1 MTVPMG
7 LRSARLFALLV
18 VAVVGLGA
26 GLVSAEFSTSSLEL
40 GDLSVPRGLATAPN
54 GDLVVT
60 EQGAGQ
66 VLQVAATG
74 GTTVL
79 VDGIVG
85 VSTGAG
91 PQGTDG
97 AGISAAQFIGDTL
110 YFTTGEFDADGEAGY
125 QTLYRLDEAGEP
137 EVVADLFAYE
147 QTNNTDGE
155 TDPLELLSNPFDLIA
170 APQGGVLVSDSGAN
184 AVLHVDEDGAISPY
198 AIFNQRPNPLPIGPP
213 LMDQVPTGLTIGP
226 DGAVYVTTLTGFP
239 FPTGEARV
247 YRLEDLSGDGDALD
261 DGETTIFA
269 EGLTTATDLA
279 FDIDGSLLVTEF
291 STDFLAQAP
300 GRLVRVRDGVLSTVA
315 TGLVSPTAV
324 LVQGAR
330 ILVTQEFIGVVSEI
344 QVLPTET
351 LTMPAGG
358 SLVAWVFGDTTAS
371 AVFDELPIAWLW
383 DGAWVAYV
391 PQLGETDFDVQF
403 GDVLWL
409 SADETTDIEVPTRRA
424 TANRFAAPQTFQLA
438 TPAGAPA
445 PSRAPTSAELA
456 RGVPADA
463 VCFDVPLIDVSTSA
477 VIGGGTDCLFNITVV
492 DGGGVALSAQTTFNL
507 PEGSF
512 TVAGQTTVQAI
523 TTGVPNGAG
532 GELSHI
538 TGSIPLPGENTVIHG
553 TGAYASFRAT
563 VRLSGSANL
572 AGTDGAEP
580 FPATMGFDC
589 VFIVTPL

>member
-1 MTVPMG
+1 VI
-7 LRSARLFALLV
+7 ALLV
-18 VAVVGLGA
+18 VAVMALGA
-26 GLVSAEFSTSSLEL
+26 GLVSAEFSTSSPLL
-40 GDLSVPRGLATAPN
+40 NDLSTPRGLATAPN
-54 GDLVVT
+54 GDLIVT
-60 EQGAGQ
+60 EQGAGRA
-66 VLQVAATG
+66 LQVDVTG

-97 AGISAAQFIGDTL
+97 AGISAARFIGDTL
-110 YFTTGEFDADGEAGY
+110 YFTTGEFDADGEDGF
-125 QTLYRLDEAGEP
+125 QTLYRLDDAGEP
-137 EVVADLFAYE
+137 EAVADLFAYE
-147 QTNNTDGE
+147 QANNTDGE
-155 TDPLELLSNPFDLIA
+155 TDPLELLSNPFDLVA
-170 APQGGVLVSDSGAN
+170 APHGGVLVSDSGAN
-184 AVLHVDEDGAISPY
+184 TVLHVDESGVVAPY

-213 LMDQVPTGLTIGP
+213 LMDQVPTGLTTGP
-226 DGAVYVTTLTGFP
+226 DGAIYVSTLTGFP

-247 YRLEDLSGDGDALD
+247 YRLEDLNADGDALD

-291 STDFLAQAP
+291 STDFLAQTP
-300 GRLVRVRDGVLSTVA
+300 GRLVRVRDGVLSVVA
-315 TGLVSPTAV
+315 DGLVSPTAV

-330 ILVTQEFIGVVSEI
+330 ILVTQEFIGLVSEI

-351 LTMPAGG
+351 LTVQAGG
-358 SLVAWVFGDTTAS
+358 GFVAWVFGDTTAS
-371 AVFDELPIAWLW
+371 AVFGDLTIAWLW
-383 DGAWVAYV
+383 DGAWVGYV
-391 PQLGETDFDVQF
+391 PQLGTTDFDIQF

-409 SADETTDIEVPTRRA
+409 AAGVATDITVPTHAA
-424 TANRFAAPQTFQLA
+424 TSNRFDLPQTFQLA

-463 VCFDVPLIDVSTSA
+463 VCFDVPLIDVSTDA
-477 VIGGGTDCLFNITVV
+477 VVGGGTDCLFNITAG
-492 DGGGVALSAQTTFNL
+492 DDGGVALSAQTTFNL

-532 GELSHI
+532 GELTHI
-538 TGSIPLPGENTVIHG
+538 TGSIPVPGENSVIHG
-553 TGAYASFRAT
+553 TGAYANLRAS

-572 AGTDGAEP
+572 GGAEGAEP